1 MMMMMTMTTMIT
13 IDRGRRSS
21 FKVAFDIPVIEG
33 RRESSRYLSLSLS
46 LVQGETSAR
55 PDTTADP
62 FQLLL
67 PITV

>member
-1 MMMMMTMTTMIT
+1 MMMIT

-21 FKVAFDIPVIEG
+21 FKVADIPVIEE
-33 RRESSRYLSLSLS
+33 RRGSVIEPRDISLSLS

-55 PDTTADP
+55 ADTADP

>member
-1 MMMMMTMTTMIT
+1 MMIT
-13 IDRGRRSS
+13 IDRDRRSS
-21 FKVAFDIPVIEG
+21 FKVADIPVIEE
-33 RRESSRYLSLSLS
+33 RRGSVIEPRDISLS

-55 PDTTADP
+55 ADTADP

>member
-1 MMMMMTMTTMIT
+1 MMMIT

-21 FKVAFDIPVIEG
+21 FKVADIPVIEE
-33 RRESSRYLSLSLS
+33 RRGSVIEPRGISLS

-55 PDTTADP
+55 ADTADP

>member
-33 RRESSRYLSLSLS
+33 RRESNRYLSLS

>member
-1 MMMMMTMTTMIT
+1 MMIT

-21 FKVAFDIPVIEG
+21 FKVADIPVIEE
-33 RRESSRYLSLSLS
+33 RRGSVIEPRGISLS

-55 PDTTADP
+55 ADTADP